1 MDLELSTTAYFQH
14 EQWFLLCDAKKVRT
28 VESVTET
35 VRGKKL
41 INSYARVRYVFEDGT
56 MINYHN
62 GETLKTLDQ
71 FEYIED
77 VTV

>member
-1 MDLELSTTAYFQH
+1 MDLGQTAYYQH
-14 EQWFLLCDAKKVRT
+14 EQWFLLCDAKKIRT
-28 VESVTET
+28 VKNMTGT
-35 VRGKKL
+35 IRGKKL

-56 MINYHN
+56 MIDYHN

-77 VTV
+77 VIV